1 MFSRDSGEIRYA
13 LVQQKGGVW
22 GFPKGHMEAGETEKE
37 TALREIGE
45 ETGLSPALRP
55 DFRAVIEYPLPE
67 KPGVIKRVVYF
78 CGEFSGQ
85 RPVPRPGEIWDARM
99 ANYEEALA
107 LLTFDDTREL
117 LKSVHGFL
125 TVGK

>member
-1 MFSRDSGEIRYA
+1 MVFSRDSGEIRYA

-45 ETGLSPALRP
+45 ETGLSLER
-55 DFRAVIEYPLPE
+55 I
-67 KPGVIKRVVYF
+67 GVIKRVVYF
-78 CGEFSGQ
+78 CGEFSGP

-107 LLTFDDTREL
+107 LLTFEDAREL